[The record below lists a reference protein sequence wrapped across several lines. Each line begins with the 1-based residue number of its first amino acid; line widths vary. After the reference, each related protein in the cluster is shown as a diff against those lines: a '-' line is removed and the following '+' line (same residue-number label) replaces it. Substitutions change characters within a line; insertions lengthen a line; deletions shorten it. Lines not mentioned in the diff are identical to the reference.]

1 MRKVTVVLLVLLA
14 AMVGVS
20 ANGTSEDSGSGAASP
35 KKVVVAHT
43 GNERTTYQVGMLAFK
58 EELEKSTN
66 SRFVCEIYPATLG
79 GDKALMEGLQIG
91 TVDFAEIN
99 TSVLSSIIPE
109 LSVLDLPHLF
119 VSSEHAYKVLDGP
132 IGDQLLELVKA
143 KAGIVPVAYWENG
156 FRYFTNDVRPI
167 KTPADFKGLKMRS
180 MQSKTHLSSYKLWGA
195 DATPMSISEMITA
208 MQQGVIQG
216 HDNNTDTIVANSM
229 WEYQKYF
236 SESGHFYG
244 SKVLAF
250 SPSFWKSLSADD
262 QQLFIK
268 AAQHARDVER
278 KEVAA
283 RFAKS
288 IKTLEDNGMIVTRK
302 QDIDTDAFIKSVQP
316 VWDEYR
322 NKFGSDLINKIDVE
336 R

>member
-1 MRKVTVVLLVLLA
+1 MKKVLVMLLVSLVA
-14 AMVGVS
+14 TVGVF
-20 ANGTSEDSGSGAASP
+20 AGGTSESATSGAP

-58 EELEKSTN
+58 SELEKLTN
-66 SRFVCEIYPATLG
+66 GRYVCEIYPATLG
-79 GDKALMEGLQIG
+79 GDKVLMEGLQIG

-99 TSVLSSIIPE
+99 TSVISSIVPE
-109 LSVLDLPHLF
+109 LGALDLPYLF
-119 VSSEHAYKVLDGP
+119 VSSEHVYRVLDGE
-132 IGDQLLELVKA
+132 IGAQLLTLVQS

-156 FRYFTNDVRPI
+156 FRYFTNNVRPI
-167 KTPADFKGLKMRS
+167 TTPSDLRGTKMRS
-180 MQSKTHLSSYKLWGA
+180 MQSNTHLMAFRLWGA

-250 SPSFWKSLSADD
+250 SPSFWKAVSAED
-262 QQLFIK
+262 QKLFVQ
-268 AAQHARDVER
+268 AAEHARDVQR
-278 KEVAA
+278 QEVAT
-283 RFAKS
+283 RFEKS
-288 IKTLEDNGMIVTRK
+288 IATLIQNGMNVTRNK
-302 QDIDTDAFIKSVQP
+302 DIDTNAFIQSVQP
-316 VWDEYR
+316 VWNEYTSKYGDE
-322 NKFGSDLINKIDVE
+322 LIKKIE
-336 R
+336 AAR